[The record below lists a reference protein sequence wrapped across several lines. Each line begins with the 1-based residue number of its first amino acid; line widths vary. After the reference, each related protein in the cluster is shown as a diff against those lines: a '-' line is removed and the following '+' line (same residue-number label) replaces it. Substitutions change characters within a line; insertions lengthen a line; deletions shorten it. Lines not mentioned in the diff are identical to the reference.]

1 MENDRIWYARKTM
14 LVSGRPHFDWSG
26 ISHKHYT
33 MISASSGHQIKIPV
47 LRTSSPKWKF
57 INQYQPAPGFNSL
70 GMRNKT
76 NDKKM
81 SACYHFMTP
90 KTQHN
95 TSQIASSLNINTWQT
110 TRYKTNG
117 GAKILQLLY
126 LVSYI
131 TRQ

>member
-14 LVSGRPHFDWSG
+14 LDSGRPHFDWSG
-26 ISHKHYT
+26 INHKHYT
-33 MISASSGHQIKIPV
+33 MISASSGHQIKISV
-47 LRTSSPKWKF
+47 LRRTSSPKWKF
-57 INQYQPAPGFNSL
+57 INQYQSAPGFNSL

-95 TSQIASSLNINTWQT
+95 TSVCRLYRQPAAIP
-110 TRYKTNG
+110 
-117 GAKILQLLY
+117 AKLQCTGPMVELKY
-126 LVSYI
+126 FSYSNQLVI
-131 TRQ
+131 